1 MDEKIYNFADL
12 FAGLNLN
19 RHKSQN
25 VGRNE
30 ALEEGIDKDIIKSF
44 RIIEEGEIEVLSN
57 FMAVKKRICQKWW
70 K

>member
-44 RIIEEGEIEVLSN
+44 RIIEEGEIEVLNN
-57 FMAVKKRICQKWW
+57 FMAVKKRICQK
-70 K
+70 

>member
-44 RIIEEGEIEVLSN
+44 RIIEEGEIEVLNN

>member
-12 FAGLNLN
+12 FAGLSLN

-44 RIIEEGEIEVLSN
+44 RIVEEGEIEVLSN
-57 FMAVKKRICQKWW
+57 FMAVKKRICQK
-70 K
+70 

>member
-57 FMAVKKRICQKWW
+57 FMAVKKRICQK
-70 K
+70 

>member
-25 VGRNE
+25 LGRNE

-57 FMAVKKRICQKWW
+57 FMAVKKRICQK
-70 K
+70 